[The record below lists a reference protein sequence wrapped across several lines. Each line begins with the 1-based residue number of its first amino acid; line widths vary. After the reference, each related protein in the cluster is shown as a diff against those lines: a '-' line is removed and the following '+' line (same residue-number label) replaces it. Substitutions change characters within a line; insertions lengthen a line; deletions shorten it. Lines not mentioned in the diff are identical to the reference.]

1 PKADPN
7 APKSKPKPKRE
18 LLLADLPAQCN
29 AVLNAN

>member
-1 PKADPN
+1 PKPDPN
-7 APKSKPKPKRE
+7 TPKTTPKPKRE